1 VDFGSVGAEAASY
14 ERICNKNIVIE
25 LENSISVLK
34 SLMEIL
40 RCRIEAFEVFFASLN
55 KSKINLN
62 IFVPS
67 EGTLKNSFDLF
78 IIFMEQELH
87 QSRQQIVLNDIRK
100 ILGETIA
107 EITEQLQEQQRNIH
121 SSEKDVHIAERRVLR
136 AKQILQ
142 KITNKK
148 HM

>member
-1 VDFGSVGAEAASY
+1 MDFGSVGAEAASY

>member
-1 VDFGSVGAEAASY
+1 MDFGSVGAEAASY

-107 EITEQLQEQQRNIH
+107 EITEQLQVQQRNIH

>member
-107 EITEQLQEQQRNIH
+107 EITEQLQVQQRNIH